1 VVYARA
7 RKREALKKMEGRI
20 AQRRGAIEKARITAA
35 GPAAEGEGGGR
46 RGERGLDLTSG
57 SLELTC
63 KRVNPLFPGF

>member
-1 VVYARA
+1 
-7 RKREALKKMEGRI
+7 MEGRI

-35 GPAAEGEGGGR
+35 GPAAEGERGREEGGR
-46 RGERGLDLTSG
+46 EGLDLTSG